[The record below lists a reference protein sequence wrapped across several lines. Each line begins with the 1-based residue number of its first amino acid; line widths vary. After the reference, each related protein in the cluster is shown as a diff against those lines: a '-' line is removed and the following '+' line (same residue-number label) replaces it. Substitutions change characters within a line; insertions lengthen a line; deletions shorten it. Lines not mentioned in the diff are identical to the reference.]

1 MVTIF
6 PTIYDIAMKPLEASR
21 FKKVRTELVR
31 NAQGEVLEIGSGTGI
46 NFPYYRQAKHV
57 AAIEPNPEMSRRAS
71 RRGRNA
77 HVPITLYEAK
87 AESLPF
93 ADHTFDTVISTLV
106 FCTIPN
112 PLLALKEIQ
121 RVSKPGATIIFFE
134 HVKMKQPTLAKA
146 QELVNPLWEKV
157 CDGCQLNRDTLSMI
171 LDAGLYVEEL
181 ESLYGGL
188 FLSIQCKNY

>member
-57 AAIEPNPEMSRRAS
+57 TAIEPNPEMSRKAT

-87 AESLPF
+87 AESLLF

-112 PLLALKEIQ
+112 PRLALKEIQ

-146 QELVNPLWEKV
+146 QEIVNPLWEKV

-171 LDAGLYVEEL
+171 LDSGLYVEEL